1 MRVALIGFPSG
12 SPESLQIL
20 LKAVSAGF
28 ESAGHTVDTLDPR
41 SDARLSLYDFV
52 AILSAPSGLGSKIP
66 PRIAEFL
73 AGAGMLS
80 GKRAMA
86 LLKKGGFM
94 SARALAR
101 LMGRME
107 AEGMVVV
114 ASEVLTSPES
124 GREAARQAPVQRP

>member
-1 MRVALIGFPSG
+1 MRVAVIGFPSG

-20 LKAVSAGF
+20 LKAVAAGF

-41 SDARLSLYDFV
+41 SDARLSLYDFI

-73 AGAGMLS
+73 SGAGTLS
-80 GKRAMA
+80 GKRAIA

-94 SARALAR
+94 PARALAR

-114 ASEVLTSPES
+114 ASEILTSPES